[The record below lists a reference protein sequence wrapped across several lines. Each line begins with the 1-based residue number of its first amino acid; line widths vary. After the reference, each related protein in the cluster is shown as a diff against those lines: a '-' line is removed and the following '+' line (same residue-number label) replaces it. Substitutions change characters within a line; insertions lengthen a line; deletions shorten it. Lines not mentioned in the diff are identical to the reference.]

1 MLHALH
7 IMIYDFFGMREALL
21 RRTGALKS
29 STVDVNELR
38 MENVKMQMPELSGY
52 EVAVRMLLI
61 DRITSAVKLLAL
73 ESMLVSR
80 TVPAHK

>member
-7 IMIYDFFGMREALL
+7 IMIHDFFGMREALL

-29 STVDVNELR
+29 STMDVNELR
-38 MENVKMQMPELSGY
+38 MENAKMQMLELSGY

-73 ESMLVSR
+73 ELMLVSR